1 MTNKTQKPENG
12 LERAQTALPKTQV
25 QFPALAWRL
34 TASQTTVLGT
44 PYPLLDST
52 DNRQTSDTQMIV
64 CVCLYNIYT
73 HVCMNVCV
81 CMYIHTQIQTKPQS
95 KIKNKLYFKKNSWAW

>member
-64 CVCLYNIYT
+64 CVFVQYIHT
-73 HVCMNVCV
+73 CMYECV
-81 CMYIHTQIQTKPQS
+81 CMYVYTHTNTDKTTK
-95 KIKNKLYFKKNSWAW
+95 